1 MLAPRSGFLWHRILL
16 HGQIQRLRAELDELG
31 QRCPVLRTPADLMA
45 FEQRLQTLTQRLH
58 ALLAAQVLQTSL
70 DSPQLRQATRLLLS
84 SYPKR
89 LKNQGLRPVPL
100 HLAQGPAVVVW
111 LPYYSRGRTRGGQR
125 SQGCYPS
132 LLLLGISN
140 HCSPSLASDLAGL
153 AALLGSFREAQT
165 LLGQR
170 GICFSVNTVRTI
182 AYQYAG
188 RVRAAQQ
195 AKKRFAKDS
204 LKGKVVVISTDGGR
218 VRIRKDRKAKT
229 KKGRQRYS
237 TAWREP
243 KVLLIYTV
251 KQEKGQ
257 VRLDKS
263 FAPVLDGTLK
273 GPDALFGL
281 LRYYLEQL
289 HVEQAERVLVV
300 ADGAKWIWK
309 RVGGLLRSLKVGPDK
324 IEQLVDF
331 YHAAEH
337 LGKAA
342 DLAKCFNAKQKK
354 KWLKVQCRRLRE
366 GEVEK
371 VLVELEGLAAKHPSK
386 AMSTERAYFVRH
398 GREHKRMEYGRMTQ
412 LGLPLGSG
420 AMESAVRRVVNL
432 RLKGAGIFWHKNSAE
447 AMLLLRGFAKA
458 GRSQDL
464 DRLAFT
470 CDFHEAA

>member
-16 HGQIQRLRAELDELG
+16 HGQIQLVRADLDELC
-31 QRCPVLRTPADLMA
+31 QRCPCLSTPADLMD

-58 ALLAAQVLQTSL
+58 ALSAANAVQCAL
-70 DSPQLRQATRLLLS
+70 DSPQLRQATRLLLG
-84 SYPKR
+84 SYRKR
-89 LKNQGLRPVPL
+89 LKHQGPRPVTL
-100 HLAQGPAVVVW
+100 HFAQGPAVVVW
-111 LPYYSRGRTRGGQR
+111 LPYYSRGKSHGGRR
-125 SQGCYPS
+125 SKGCYPT
-132 LLLLGISN
+132 LLLLGIYDHS
-140 HCSPSLASDLAGL
+140 SPSLASDLIQL
-153 AALLGSFREAQT
+153 AALLGSFREAQA
-165 LLGQR
+165 LLRQR
-170 GICFSVNTVRTI
+170 GIALSVNTLRTI
-182 AYQYAG
+182 AYHYAE

-195 AKKRFAKDS
+195 AKKLFTKDS

-218 VRIRKDRKAKT
+218 IRIRKDRKAKT
-229 KKGRQRYS
+229 KKGRKRYS

-251 KQEKGQ
+251 KQENGQ
-257 VRLDKS
+257 VRLDRS
-263 FAPVLDGTLK
+263 FAPVLDGMLQ
-273 GPDALFGL
+273 GPDALFAL

-289 HVEQAERVLVV
+289 HIEQADRVLVV

-309 RVGGLLRSLKVGPDK
+309 RVGGLLRSLQVAPEK

-331 YHAAEH
+331 YHAVEH

-354 KWLKVQCRRLRE
+354 KWLKVQCQRLRE
-366 GEVEK
+366 GGVEK
-371 VLVELEGLAAKHPSK
+371 VLKELEELAAKQPSK
-386 AMSTERAYFVRH
+386 AMNTELAYFVRH
-398 GREHKRMEYGRMTQ
+398 GRTHKRMEYGRMAQ

-420 AMESAVRRVVNL
+420 AMESAIRRVVNL

-464 DRLAFT
+464 DSLAFL